1 MPPPATGTAL
11 LILVAFVLPGFVA
24 VLLKERL
31 YEVRGEESTF
41 DRLLTTVYYS
51 LLIYLLPALVVTVL
65 SWFGRLDRS
74 DLEQFASGRSPL
86 WLTGLLGT
94 TVLLVLPALAAV
106 AAWLWMNSSWRRRL
120 YASSSRLNVEHR
132 TQTSW
137 DFAFDHEQDLLLVV
151 ELKDGSRMAGYYG
164 ERSHSGY
171 GTRTRDLFLEERWD
185 VSSDDGAIS
194 RPPADRRS
202 VGIWIDADEI
212 RLVDHYAMS
221 DEHQEDIEER
231 SPERA

>member
-1 MPPPATGTAL
+1 
-11 LILVAFVLPGFVA
+11 VLPGFVA

-51 LLIYLLPALVVTVL
+51 LLVYLLPGLAIVVL
-65 SWFGRLDRS
+65 SLIGTPDRS
-74 DLEQFASGRSPL
+74 GLAQFAGGRSPL
-86 WLTGLLGT
+86 WLTGLVGI
-94 TVLLVLPALAAV
+94 TVLLVLPALAAIG
-106 AAWLWMNSSWRRRL
+106 AWRWMNSSLRRRL
-120 YASSSRLNVEHR
+120 YSSSDRLNAEHR
-132 TQTSW
+132 TETSW

-151 ELKDGSRMAGYYG
+151 ELKDGSRVAGYYG

-185 VSSDDGAIS
+185 VSADDGSIS
-194 RPPADRRS
+194 RPPADRHS

-221 DEHQEDIEER
+221 DEHKRDIEER

>member
-1 MPPPATGTAL
+1 MTPPDTGTAL

-51 LLIYLLPALVVTVL
+51 LLVYLLPGLVVVAL
-65 SWFGRLDRS
+65 SLIGTLDRS
-74 DLEQFASGRSPL
+74 GLAQFADGRSPL
-86 WLTGLLGT
+86 WLTGLAGIA
-94 TVLLVLPALAAV
+94 VLLVLPVLAAFG
-106 AAWLWMNSSWRRRL
+106 AWLWMNSGVRRSL
-120 YASSSRLNVEHR
+120 YSSSHRLNPEHR
-132 TQTSW
+132 TQNSW

-151 ELKDGSRMAGYYG
+151 ELKDGSRVAGYYG

-171 GTRTRDLFLEERWD
+171 GMRTRDLFLEERWD
-185 VSSDDGAIS
+185 VSLDDGSIS
-194 RPPADRRS
+194 RPPAGRHS
-202 VGIWIDADEI
+202 VGVWIDASEI

-221 DEHQEDIEER
+221 DEHQRDIEER

>member
-1 MPPPATGTAL
+1 MNPPATGTAL
-11 LILVAFVLPGFVA
+11 LILVVFVLPGFVA

-51 LLIYLLPALVVTVL
+51 LLVYLLPVLVVVTL
-65 SWFGRLDRS
+65 SVSGILDRS
-74 DLEQFASGRSPL
+74 DLHQFTSGRSPV
-86 WLTGLLGT
+86 WLTGLVGI
-94 TVLLVLPALAAV
+94 TVLIGLPTLAALG
-106 AAWLWMNSSWRRRL
+106 AWQWMSSSWRRRL
-120 YASSSRLNVEHR
+120 YTSIDRLNPEHR

-137 DFAFDHEQDLLLVV
+137 DFAFDHDQDLLLVV
-151 ELKDGSRMAGYYG
+151 ELKNGSRVSGYYG
-164 ERSHSGY
+164 KRSHSGY

-185 VSSDDGAIS
+185 VSSDDGSIS
-194 RPPADRRS
+194 RPPAERRS

-221 DEHQEDIEER
+221 DEHQRDIEER
-231 SPERA
+231 SPERT

>member
-1 MPPPATGTAL
+1 VTSPATGTAL

-51 LLIYLLPALVVTVL
+51 LLVYLPAGLIVVLL
-65 SWFGRLDRS
+65 SVFRALDRS
-74 DLEQFASGRSPL
+74 DLEYFSRGESPV
-86 WLTGLLGT
+86 WLTGAVAFVL
-94 TVLLVLPALAAV
+94 LLVLPALAALG
-106 AAWLWMNSSWRRRL
+106 AWIWMNSKARGRL
-120 YASSSRLNVEHR
+120 YSSTDRLNAEHR

-151 ELKDGSRMAGYYG
+151 ELKDGSRVAGYYG
-164 ERSHSGY
+164 KRSHSGY

-185 VSSDDGAIS
+185 ISSDDGSIS
-194 RPPADRRS
+194 RPPAERHS
-202 VGIWIDADEI
+202 VGIWLDGDEI
-212 RLVDHYAMS
+212 RLVDHYATS
-221 DEHQEDIEER
+221 DEHKRDIEER

>member
-11 LILVAFVLPGFVA
+11 LILVGFVLPGFVA

-51 LLIYLLPALVVTVL
+51 ALVYLLPVLAVVAFSLLGV
-65 SWFGRLDRS
+65 LDRS
-74 DLEQFASGRSPL
+74 GLEHFTSGRSPL
-86 WLTGLLGT
+86 WLSGLVGVA
-94 TVLLVLPALAAV
+94 VLLVLPTLAAV
-106 AAWLWMNSSWRRRL
+106 GAWRWMNSSWRRGL
-120 YASSSRLNVEHR
+120 YASSDRLNPEHR

-137 DFAFDHEQDLLLVV
+137 DFAFNHEQDLLLVV
-151 ELKDGSRMAGYYG
+151 ELKDGSRVAGYYG
-164 ERSHSGY
+164 KRSHSGY

-185 VSSDDGAIS
+185 VSSDDGSIN
-194 RPPADRRS
+194 RPPVERHS
-202 VGIWIDADEI
+202 VGIWVNADEI

-221 DEHQEDIEER
+221 DEHQRDIEGR
-231 SPERA
+231 SPERT

>member
-1 MPPPATGTAL
+1 MTPPATGTAL
-11 LILVAFVLPGFVA
+11 LILVVFVLPGFVA

-51 LLIYLLPALVVTVL
+51 LLVYLLPVLVVVTL
-65 SWFGRLDRS
+65 SVSGILDRS
-74 DLEQFASGRSPL
+74 DLDQFTSGRSPV
-86 WLTGLLGT
+86 WLTGLVGI
-94 TVLLVLPALAAV
+94 TVLILLPTLAALG
-106 AAWLWMNSSWRRRL
+106 AWQWMSSSWRRRL
-120 YASSSRLNVEHR
+120 YTSIDRLNPEHR

-137 DFAFDHEQDLLLVV
+137 DFAFDHDQDLLLVV
-151 ELKDGSRMAGYYG
+151 ELKNGSRVSGYYG
-164 ERSHSGY
+164 KRSHSGY

-185 VSSDDGAIS
+185 VSADDGSIS
-194 RPPADRRS
+194 RPPAERHS

-221 DEHQEDIEER
+221 DEHQRDIEER
-231 SPERA
+231 SPERT